1 MSELSSRLRARLIE
15 TVTLLADEV
24 GQRKYQSSV
33 PHVDV
38 PAELFNQWEDSYFPG
53 DAEFRSAF
61 DVSEL
66 DALRTLDAVVND
78 VSASTPKQ
86 LPPLEV
92 FIATE
97 PWRRL
102 SHAARVA
109 LQRFDG
115 PRFEE
120 RKTVSTFVP
129 QAPGEGMEESQF
141 WDRIEEAARDR
152 HGAFQRALDAMSD
165 EDLEE
170 FVAEYGAHRRALLDP
185 EFVKRPDPPLP
196 IKDLARIVDGVVAQG
211 RERFERVFSGEEALA
226 APIPPDV
233 PPSPADDAAA
243 TYKRRTGRW
252 VPRRAPDSDAIE
264 LDEDAF
270 WALVALGGRDLAAFR
285 RALADL
291 RPADLIV
298 FHGLFF
304 ALRNR
309 LQGLVSARG
318 LDGDL
323 ADALMLE
330 GRAKVQAIQAHPDDA
345 SMETSR
351 KLPVPVLDDQAASV
365 FESRFGEDI
374 PLPSRRVAKLSRG
387 GS

>member
-15 TVTLLADEV
+15 ALTLLADEAL
-24 GQRKYQSSV
+24 QRKYQSSA

-38 PAELFNQWEDSYFPG
+38 PAELFNQWEESYLVG

-61 DVSEL
+61 DASEL
-66 DALRTLDAVVND
+66 DALRVLDAVVKD

-86 LPPLEV
+86 LPPLEAFV
-92 FIATE
+92 ATE

-102 SHAARVA
+102 SEAARVA

-115 PRFEE
+115 PRREE
-120 RKTVSTFVP
+120 RETASTVVQQSRG
-129 QAPGEGMEESQF
+129 AGMQESQF
-141 WDRIEEAARDR
+141 WDRVEEAARDR
-152 HGAFQRALDAMSD
+152 QGAFQRALDAMSD

-185 EFVKRPDPPLP
+185 EFVKRPDPPVP
-196 IKDLARIVDGVVAQG
+196 IKDLAGIADRVVAQG
-211 RERFERVFSGEEALA
+211 RDRFERVFSGEEALV
-226 APIPPDV
+226 APITQEAGS
-233 PPSPADDAAA
+233 SPADDAAA

-264 LDEDAF
+264 LGEDAF
-270 WALVALGGRDLAAFR
+270 WALVALGGGDLAAFR

-298 FHGLFF
+298 FHGVFF

-330 GRAKVQAIQAHPDDA
+330 GRARVQAIQAHPDDA

-365 FESRFGEDI
+365 FERRFGEDI
-374 PLPSRRVAKLSRG
+374 PLPSRWAAKLLRG